1 VVNPLI
7 KIAAALAVSV
17 LLSACGGGSGNSSVA
32 TNNDLVSES
41 LDTSDELFQSDALL
55 RVDIEMD
62 PAEYDILR
70 GEGRSV
76 AQLLSGCAAEF
87 EYSHFTASVTIDG
100 KRLDDVDIRKKGFFG
115 SLSATRP
122 SFKLNLDALV
132 PGREFHKLT
141 KITLNNNNQD
151 PGNTHQCMSYQMFR
165 DAGLA
170 APRCNFAQVTVNG
183 EDLGI
188 YSHIESIDRRF
199 LNRNFG
205 DPNGNLY
212 EGQVDGDFGDNNRHN
227 LQLKTNLEEN
237 DRSDTA
243 LVAQALN
250 ASDANMP
257 GLLAQVVDLDEFL
270 TFWAMESITGH
281 WDSAT
286 GNANNFFVYRDPAD
300 DLFHYIPWG
309 TDGALQLTSG
319 IGSDT
324 SIIPYNGPL
333 FRHTEIPARLYAI
346 PEWREKFHT
355 RVESLLDQL
364 WDEDAFNREATRI
377 RNLTNTPESELKRLR
392 EFFALYPQKIRDS
405 ISGKFEQLETRVLDQ
420 ETICTEPVV
429 TTISGSFAGGV
440 GSFEYE
446 NKEGEIIV
454 VPAVVSTPATGD
466 TIPGAG
472 VSMTLVGAGSEGFRV
487 AIVSAPEG
495 TVGELPM
502 SGLGM
507 LLILV
512 GADDNGDFG
521 LLGFGGNGTI
531 SFDQPFTIGE
541 PASGRFN
548 AALFLLDEIGFLG
561 FGGAP

>member
-1 VVNPLI
+1 MI
-7 KIAAALAVSV
+7 KIATALAVT
-17 LLSACGGGSGNSSVA
+17 LLLCACGGGSGGSSVA
-32 TNNDLVSES
+32 TNNDLESES
-41 LDTSDELFQSDALL
+41 LDTSDELFQSGALL
-55 RVDIEMD
+55 RVDIDMD
-62 PAEYDILR
+62 PDDYDILR

-76 AQLLSGCAAEF
+76 AQLLSGCAAKF
-87 EYSHFTASVTIDG
+87 EYSHFTASVTING
-100 KRLDDVDIRKKGFFG
+100 ERLDDVDIRKKGFFG

-132 PGREFHKLT
+132 PGREFYNLE

-151 PGNTHQCMSYQMFR
+151 TSNTHQCMSYQMFR

-170 APRCNFAQVTVNG
+170 APRCNFAKVTVNG

-212 EGQVDGDFGDNNRHN
+212 EGQVDGDFGDKSRFN
-227 LQLKTNLEEN
+227 LQLKTNIVEN

-250 ASDANMP
+250 ASDANLP
-257 GLLAQVVDLDEFL
+257 GLLAQVLDLDEFL

-286 GNANNFFVYRDPAD
+286 GNANNYFVYKDPAD

-319 IGSDT
+319 IGSGA
-324 SIIPYNGPL
+324 SPIPYNGPL
-333 FRHTEIPARLYAI
+333 FRYTEIPSRLYAI
-346 PEWREKFHT
+346 PEWREKFHD
-355 RVESLLDQL
+355 RVELLLDQL
-364 WDEDAFNREATRI
+364 WDEDAFNREAGRI
-377 RNLTNTPESELKRLR
+377 RNLTNTPESELRRVR
-392 EFFALYPQKIRDS
+392 EFFALYPQKIHDS

-420 ETICTEPVV
+420 ETVCVEPVV
-429 TTISGSFAGGV
+429 TRIRGSFAGGV

-446 NKEGEIIV
+446 NKAGESIV
-454 VPAVVSTPATGD
+454 VPAVVSTPAEGD
-466 TIPGAG
+466 TIPGAD
-472 VSMTLVGAGSEGFRV
+472 VSMTLVGAGAEGFRI
-487 AIVSAPEG
+487 ALLSAPEG
-495 TVGELPM
+495 AVGELSM
-502 SGLGM
+502 SGIDT
-507 LLILV
+507 LLVLI
-512 GADDNGDFG
+512 GEDDSGSFG
-521 LLGFGGNGTI
+521 LLGFGGNGTLT
-531 SFDQPFTIGE
+531 FDQPFTLDE
-541 PASGRFN
+541 PASGRFD
-548 AALFLLDEIGFLG
+548 AELYLLDELSFQG